1 MTQASILA
9 LLDFDKIFEI
19 DCDASKVGIRGVLNQ
34 EWKPIAYFSEKLQGT
49 RHNYSTYDVELYAIV
64 QALKFWCH
72 DLIQREFIRHSDHE
86 VLKCLNSQRKLNCR
100 HAKWVACLQ
109 E

>member
-19 DCDASKVGIRGVLNQ
+19 DCDASKVGIGGVLNQ

-49 RHNYSTYDVELYAIV
+49 QHNYSTYDVELYAIV

-72 DLIQREFIRHSDHE
+72 YLIQREFIRHSDQE
-86 VLKCLNSQRKLNCR
+86 ALKCLNSQRKLNCR